1 MRTKSRRPLVV
12 ARCTVT
18 AVCIALAMLASPSP
32 SGGQV
37 PASPPSPQ
45 GAPTKT
51 ETDGEIPAPRFE
63 VIVKADRLTV
73 KAQRAPISLL
83 LADISRQASVA
94 IHGTGPLEGLT
105 ISINLEDVPLDQ
117 GLRHLVAEFD
127 AFFFYG
133 STEER
138 PVSLRGLWVYPKG
151 AGARLAPVPSDM
163 WASTAELEHS
173 LSDPDPEVRAEAIES
188 LVDRKGEKATESVLQ
203 MLTDPDEYVRARA
216 LDVATTA
223 GLAIPADQLRS
234 LAAGDPAEEVRRVAL
249 RGFAEH
255 PDAKAE
261 DVRALLEGAAQSDQS
276 ELVRGDAAEI
286 LRVLSES
293 ARPQRP
299 KP

>member
-1 MRTKSRRPLVV
+1 MV

-18 AVCIALAMLASPSP
+18 AVCIVLVMLTSPPP
-32 SGGQV
+32 SDAQD
-37 PASPPSPQ
+37 PASTPSPQ
-45 GAPTKT
+45 GAPTK
-51 ETDGEIPAPRFE
+51 TDGEIPAPRFE

-83 LADISRQASVA
+83 LADISRQAGVA

-105 ISINLEDVPLDQ
+105 TSINLEDVPLDQ
-117 GLRHLVAEFD
+117 GLRHLLAEFD

-133 STEER
+133 STAER
-138 PVSLRGLWVYPKG
+138 PASLSGLWVYPKG
-151 AGARLAPVPSDM
+151 AGTGLAPVPSDI
-163 WASTAELEHS
+163 WASTAELEQS
-173 LSDPDPEVRAEAIES
+173 LLDPDPEVRAEAIES

-203 MLTDPDEYVRARA
+203 MLNDPDEYVRARA

-249 RGFAEH
+249 HGFAEH
-255 PDAKAE
+255 SDAKAE
-261 DVRALLEGAAQSDQS
+261 DVRVLLEGAAQSDPS
-276 ELVRGDAAEI
+276 ELVRGEAAEI

-293 ARPQRP
+293 ARPPRP